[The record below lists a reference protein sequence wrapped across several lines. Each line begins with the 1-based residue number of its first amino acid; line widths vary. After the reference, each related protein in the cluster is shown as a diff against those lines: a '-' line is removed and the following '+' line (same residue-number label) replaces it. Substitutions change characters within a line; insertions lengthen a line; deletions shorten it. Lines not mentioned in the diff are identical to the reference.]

1 VRTVPSRLKSG
12 AVMVQ
17 ISTKGADKSAAS
29 RWTPGPRC
37 TEQRPG
43 SIRTPADAVNQCTAA
58 RFTGKSIA
66 GWGGCCHPGAFCA
79 VVPASA
85 RPTTC
90 VSRARPK
97 CRSCR
102 GLTRGGE
109 GQEGRCAHCHALD
122 LPFTRCV
129 VPWAYE
135 FPVTQLV
142 QALKYEGALA
152 NARVFGTR
160 MVAQAR
166 REQRDPSQ
174 RAALVVPMPLH
185 PSRLVERGFNQ
196 SHEIARIVSR
206 LLDLRLAGKGLR
218 RIRSTVPQ
226 VGLSR
231 QERAG
236 NLSGAFVADSSV
248 LTGQH
253 VVLID
258 DVVTTG
264 STAIEAA
271 STLRAAG
278 AESITVWAVARAL
291 G

>member
-1 VRTVPSRLKSG
+1 MRRSQVYRE
-12 AVMVQ
+12 
-17 ISTKGADKSAAS
+17 ID
-29 RWTPGPRC
+29 RWAGWLLPPRC
-37 TEQRPG
+37 VLCRRPGQRP
-43 SIRTPADAVNQCTAA
+43 AYDL
-58 RFTGKSIA
+58 
-66 GWGGCCHPGAFCA
+66 CA
-79 VVPASA
+79 ECETELSVVPH
-85 RPTTC
+85 P
-90 VSRARPK
+90 
-97 CRSCR
+97 CRRC
-102 GLTRGGE
+102 GLPRHGEEGEEGG
-109 GQEGRCAHCHALD
+109 CAHCRALD
-122 LPFTRCV
+122 LPYSRCV
-129 VPWAYE
+129 APWAYE

-160 MVAQAR
+160 MVAQAL
-166 REQRDPSQ
+166 REQRDPWQ

-185 PSRLVERGFNQ
+185 SSRLVERGFNQ

-236 NLSGAFVADSSV
+236 NLSGAFVADSSLV
-248 LTGQH
+248 TGQH

>member
-1 VRTVPSRLKSG
+1 MRRSQVYT
-12 AVMVQ
+12 Q
-17 ISTKGADKSAAS
+17 IDRFAG
-29 RWTPGPRC
+29 WLLPPRC
-37 TEQRPG
+37 VLCRRPGQRPAYDLC
-43 SIRTPADAVNQCTAA
+43 ADCEAE
-58 RFTGKSIA
+58 I
-66 GWGGCCHPGAFCA
+66 P
-79 VVPASA
+79 VVPN
-85 RPTTC
+85 P
-90 VSRARPK
+90 
-97 CRSCR
+97 CRRC
-102 GLTRGGE
+102 GLPRHGEEGGE
-109 GQEGRCAHCHALD
+109 GGEGKEDGCVRCRALD
-122 LPFTRCV
+122 LPYSRCV
-129 VPWAYE
+129 APWAYE

-160 MVAQAR
+160 MVAQAL
-166 REQRDPSQ
+166 REQADPWQ

-196 SHEIARIVSR
+196 SHEIARVVSR

-218 RIRSTVPQ
+218 RIRSTAPQ

-231 QERAG
+231 QQRVG
-236 NLSGAFVADSSV
+236 NLCGAFAADSSLVAGRHV
-248 LTGQH
+248 L
-253 VVLID
+253 LID

-278 AESITVWAVARAL
+278 AESIAVWAVARAL